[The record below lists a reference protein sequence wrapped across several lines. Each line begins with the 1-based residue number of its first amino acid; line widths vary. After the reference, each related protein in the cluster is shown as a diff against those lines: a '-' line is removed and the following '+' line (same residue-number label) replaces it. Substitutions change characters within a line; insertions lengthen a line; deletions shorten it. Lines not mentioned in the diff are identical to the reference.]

1 MSKTISVV
9 VIVALLL
16 VGCVLAASA
25 ATIGS
30 QRAQIHQAQVAA
42 TTTAKQ
48 VEVAATMEA
57 EKAKSAQIREE
68 YEGKAEVIGTQADAY
83 VQKRGIDMAFYAL
96 ERSEE
101 RQNEMLYFVLNGE
114 SKEKTEIRAVTTV
127 LWTTIVTVV
136 LFVVTTVVWANR
148 PQFVGLL
155 AALRALA
162 QFDKGTEGNNNGI

>member
-1 MSKTISVV
+1 MSKNISVV

-16 VGCVLAASA
+16 AGCVLAASA

-48 VEVAATMEA
+48 IEISATMEA
-57 EKAKSAQIREE
+57 EKSKSAQIREE

-96 ERSEE
+96 QESEE
-101 RQNEMLYFVLNGE
+101 RQDEMLYFVLNGE

-127 LWTTIVTVV
+127 LWLTIVTVV
-136 LFVVTTVVWANR
+136 LFVVTMFAWANW
-148 PQFVGLL
+148 PLLVGIL
-155 AALRALA
+155 AGLRALV
-162 QFDKGTEGNNNGI
+162 QVKR